1 MSNNVLPNLSEWF
14 EVPVGATVPAYT
26 TYIVLWNDG
35 SYTRPKEDSE
45 PFMAESGDIMYFTEK
60 PIEGPKKTLEDVI
73 REGVGGA
80 HTPAEIAK
88 AVEAFYAEPKPEQ
101 PRVIIDDS
109 GEDIWQLNAGG
120 TYDLRYSDNERSEVS
135 LGFTDFTREEIEAEY
150 GIKEERY

>member
-26 TYIVLWNDG
+26 TYTVLLGDG
-35 SYTRPKEDSE
+35 SHTTTHGESE
-45 PFMAESGDIMYFTEK
+45 PFMVEYGVMYFTEK
-60 PIEGPKKTLEDVI
+60 PIEAPKKTLEDVI

-88 AVEAFYAEPKPEQ
+88 AVEAFYAEQEKEQ
-101 PRVIIDDS
+101 PRIIIDDS
-109 GEDIWQLNAGG
+109 GEDEWRLNAGG
-120 TYDLRYSDNERSEVS
+120 TYDIWYGDEDPSDMF
-135 LGFTDFTREEIEAEY
+135 LGYTRERIEKSY